1 MKKDDQLD
9 NLDEI
14 DAELIITQWE
24 LENELEEH
32 LDKHRS
38 RTDGDL
44 PCDVRADGA
53 RLVAGLHNG
62 DALRKRVL

>member
-32 LDKHRS
+32 FGKRGG
-38 RTDGDL
+38 RTGGVL
-44 PCDVRADGA
+44 PRDVRADGA
-53 RLVAGLHNG
+53 RLVAGLRDG
-62 DALRKRVL
+62 DAVRRRVH